1 MEPTLTAAGWLIGR
15 HRGEPDAEAIY
26 ESAMLTASAPGVPVD
41 LHTVARMLHGAAVR
55 GHAEAQMHLGTC
67 YTLGAGVERD
77 HAEAAR
83 WFRKAAD
90 AGLPRAQYWLAR
102 CFFTGVGVPQDYAQA
117 YLWSMRAKAQGFG
130 DPGEIARASEHYL
143 TPQVTAGIAAA
154 VAAIPPGAPKT
165 QASVA

>member
-26 ESAMLTASAPGVPVD
+26 ESAMLTASAQGVPVD
-41 LHTVARMLHGAAVR
+41 LSAVARMLHGAAVR

-67 YTLGAGVERD
+67 YTTGAGVERD
-77 HAEAAR
+77 HAEAVR

-102 CFFTGVGVPQDYAQA
+102 CYFTGTGVPQDYAQA

-130 DPGEIARASEHYL
+130 DPGEIARAAEQHL
-143 TPQVTAGIAAA
+143 TPEVCAGIAAA
-154 VAAIPPGAPKT
+154 IAAIPPGTPN
-165 QASVA
+165 QRVGVA